1 MDICSCASGS
11 RRTTAAAVVVNSLG
25 AVDLIAAVVTGE
37 HQESVAASVREA
49 LRAQPGLHVLS
60 AESRPRPE
68 RWSVEASEL
77 PNRTV
82 LLWEQVD
89 ALIEQD
95 PNHFHQTAAEL
106 CRALGA
112 GRTDAG
118 EPNRLHRA
126 VLIGGRAL
134 LDRIHAL
141 HELSGDEVRFR
152 YILVE

>member
-1 MDICSCASGS
+1 MGTEVDICGCATGS

-25 AVDLIAAVVTGE
+25 AVDLIAAVVTGD

-49 LRAQPGLHVLS
+49 LRAEPGLQVLT
-60 AESRPRPE
+60 AESRPHPE
-68 RWSVEASEL
+68 RWPAEGAGPS
-77 PNRTV
+77 NRTV

-95 PNHFHQTAAEL
+95 PSHFHQTAAEL

-112 GRTDAG
+112 DA
-118 EPNRLHRA
+118 PYRLHRA

-134 LDRIHAL
+134 LDRLHSL
-141 HELSGDEVRFR
+141 HELSGDDIRFR